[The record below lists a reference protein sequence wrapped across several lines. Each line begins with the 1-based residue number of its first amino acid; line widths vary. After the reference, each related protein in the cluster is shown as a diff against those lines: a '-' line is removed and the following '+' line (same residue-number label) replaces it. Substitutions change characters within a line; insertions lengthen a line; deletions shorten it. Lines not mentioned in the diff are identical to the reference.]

1 MKHGRKRIV
10 GFFVGL
16 TLAAMGVP
24 AVSFGVGNNPQWGQD
39 IPTVQIWGHKGSCS
53 GTKISPYHVITAK
66 HCEIGQGVVI
76 SSTSGMTQGDAK
88 SSQLFLNGGNIASKV
103 DYPNAD
109 IELIT
114 TKVPLQGA
122 TSPILLRDNLPV
134 KPYDKSKAPII
145 MQGLLPD
152 VELTGVGVSL
162 CGQRLVDDNGNVVD
176 NNVKNASCSVADGEV
191 TLDDTHLR
199 ATWSNN
205 KDRTYFGDS
214 GGGIFLNGSLI
225 GVISKAVANKS
236 DATSSGSF
244 VHYQLTQPL
253 ITRDVY
259 NWLVAHGAQV
269 TLAAAPQQPQQPK
282 PQGIQV
288 GKSRVGGANRVST
301 SLLLLDRAQNKSEV
315 VLATGRNFPDGLV
328 AGALAGAT
336 KSGVVLT
343 MGTTAI
349 EPETLSKL
357 KSVGTS
363 KVTIV
368 GGTGAVSQGVEDSL
382 KAAGIQVVRI
392 AGTDRYDTAFQVFEN
407 MKASGKLKLNA
418 RGEPHGV
425 FVATGKNF
433 PDALAASAAA
443 AKTGTAVVLADT
455 PEQVNRVAGTQ
466 PYAVGGQ
473 TFKLMSNMGVS
484 MSGWFDG
491 EDRYDTANKLLN
503 WSEWR
508 GGDTVMVAVGTN
520 FADALA
526 AGPLA
531 ASTGQLLVL
540 ANPSSAV
547 LKVPA
552 GVKNLVFIG
561 GEAANPDKYA
571 VVN

>member
-1 MKHGRKRIV
+1 M
-10 GFFVGL
+10 
-16 TLAAMGVP
+16 
-24 AVSFGVGNNPQWGQD
+24 
-39 IPTVQIWGHKGSCS
+39 
-53 GTKISPYHVITAK
+53 
-66 HCEIGQGVVI
+66 
-76 SSTSGMTQGDAK
+76 
-88 SSQLFLNGGNIASKV
+88 
-103 DYPNAD
+103 
-109 IELIT
+109 
-114 TKVPLQGA
+114 
-122 TSPILLRDNLPV
+122 
-134 KPYDKSKAPII
+134 
-145 MQGLLPD
+145 
-152 VELTGVGVSL
+152 GVSL

-259 NWLVAHGAQV
+259 NWLVANGAQV

-288 GKSRVGGANRVST
+288 GKSRIGGITRVST
-301 SLLLLDRAQNKSEV
+301 STMLLDNAANKSEV

-336 KSGVVLT
+336 KSGVILT

-382 KAAGIQVVRI
+382 KAAGIQVNRI
-392 AGTDRYDTAFQVFEN
+392 AGTDRYDTAFKVYDY

-418 RGEPHGV
+418 RGEPYGV
-425 FVATGKNF
+425 FVATGKDF
-433 PDALAASAAA
+433 PDALAASAVA
-443 AKTGTAVVLADT
+443 AKIGTAVILADT
-455 PEQVNRVAGTQ
+455 PEQVNRVAGAQ

-473 TFKLMSNMGVS
+473 TSRLMSNMGVS

-491 EDRYDTANKLLN
+491 KDRYDTANKLVN
-503 WSEWR
+503 WSVWR

-552 GVKNLVFIG
+552 SVKNLVFIG
-561 GEAANPDKYA
+561 GEGANPDKYT

>member
-24 AVSFGVGNNPQWGQD
+24 TVSFGVGNTPQWGQD
-39 IPTVQIWGHKGSCS
+39 IPTVQINGGYNSCS
-53 GTKISPYHVITAK
+53 GTKISPYHVLTAA
-66 HCEIGQGVVI
+66 HCYSGSNVGVVI
-76 SSTSGMTQGDAK
+76 TSDSGMRIWDSNSTK
-88 SSQLFLNGGNIASKV
+88 LYHNGGNIASWSL
-103 DYPNAD
+103 YPDGRDFA
-109 IELIT
+109 LIT
-114 TKVPLQGA
+114 TKAPLSGA
-122 TSPILLRDNLPV
+122 IANVVNVDTIRDQL
-134 KPYDKSKAPII
+134 SS
-145 MQGLLPD
+145 MQ
-152 VELTGVGVSL
+152 VTV
-162 CGQRLVDDNGNVVD
+162 CGQRLVDSNGNVVD
-176 NNVKNASCSVADGEV
+176 GGKYNASCAVVGGATTIGSVYSESVWTSAASQ
-191 TLDDTHLR
+191 T
-199 ATWSNN
+199 
-205 KDRTYFGDS
+205 TYGDS
-214 GGGIFLNGSLI
+214 GGGIFANGNLFS
-225 GVISKAVANKS
+225 VHAKS
-236 DATSSGSF
+236 SAETSSRSNSVKYSSLGA
-244 VHYQLTQPL
+244 L
-253 ITRDVY
+253 IDTTVY
-259 NWLVAHGAQV
+259 SWLQAHGV
-269 TLAAAPQQPQQPK
+269 PLSNQQPQQPK

-288 GKSRVGGANRVST
+288 GKSRIGGITRVST
-301 SLLLLDRAQNKSEV
+301 STMLLDNAQNKSEV

-343 MGTTAI
+343 MGTNAI

-357 KSVGTS
+357 KAVGTS

-382 KAAGIQVVRI
+382 KAAGIQVERI
-392 AGTDRYDTAFQVFEN
+392 AGTDRYDTAFKVYDY
-407 MKASGKLKLNA
+407 MKANGKLKLNA
-418 RGEPHGV
+418 RGEPYV
-425 FVATGKNF
+425 FVATGKTF
-433 PDALAASAAA
+433 PDALAASAVA
-443 AKTGTAVVLADT
+443 AKIGTAVILADT
-455 PEQVNRVAGTQ
+455 PEQVNRVAGIQ

-473 TFKLMSNMGVS
+473 TSRLMSNMGVS

-491 EDRYDTANKLLN
+491 KDRYDTANKLVN
-503 WSEWR
+503 WSVWR

-552 GVKNLVFIG
+552 SVKNLVFIG

>member
-24 AVSFGVGNNPQWGQD
+24 TVAFGVGNNPQWGQD
-39 IPTVQIWGHKGSCS
+39 ISMVQIWSNGISCS
-53 GTKISPYHVITAK
+53 GTKISPYHVLTAA
-66 HCEIGQGVVI
+66 HCYNGSNGGVVI
-76 SSTSGMTQGDAK
+76 TSNSGMRIWDSNSAK
-88 SSQLFLNGGNIASKV
+88 LYHNGGNIASWSL
-103 DYPNAD
+103 YPDGRDLA
-109 IELIT
+109 LIT
-114 TKVPLQGA
+114 TKTPLSGA
-122 TSPILLRDNLPV
+122 TSSVILRE
-134 KPYDKSKAPII
+134 S
-145 MQGLLPD
+145 LPD
-152 VELTGVGVSL
+152 SDMTGQGVSL
-162 CGQRLVDDNGNVVD
+162 CGQRLVDNSGNPID
-176 NNVKNASCSVADGEV
+176 GGKYNASCSVADGRV
-191 TLDDTHLR
+191 TLNSTHINTR
-199 ATWSNN
+199 WSNGPIPI
-205 KDRTYFGDS
+205 YYGDS
-214 GGGIFLNGSLI
+214 GGGVFLNGSLI
-225 GVISKAVANKS
+225 GVISKGAGVTWEEAWHNGKLVEVAREQYS
-236 DATSSGSF
+236 P
-244 VHYQLTQPL
+244 QPL

-288 GKSRVGGANRVST
+288 GKSRIGGVTRVST
-301 SLLLLDRAQNKSEV
+301 STMLLDNAQNKSEV

-382 KAAGIQVVRI
+382 KAAGIQVERI
-392 AGTDRYDTAFQVFEN
+392 AGANRYDTAFQVFEN
-407 MKASGKLKLNA
+407 MKASGKLKLDV
-418 RGEPHGV
+418 RGKPYV
-425 FVATGKNF
+425 FVATGKTF
-433 PDALAASAAA
+433 PDALAASAVA
-443 AKTGTAVVLADT
+443 AKIGTAVILADT
-455 PEQVNRVAGTQ
+455 PEQVNRVAGTH

-473 TFKLMSNMGVS
+473 TYSLLANMGVS

-491 EDRYDTANKLLN
+491 KDRYDTANKLVN

-520 FADALA
+520 YPDALA
-526 AGPLA
+526 AGGLA

-561 GEAANPDKYA
+561 GEGANPDKYA
-571 VVN
+571 VIN

>member
-16 TLAAMGVP
+16 TLAVMGVP
-24 AVSFGVGNNPQWGQD
+24 TVAFGVGNNPQWGQD
-39 IPTVQIWGHKGSCS
+39 ISMVQINFNGVSCS
-53 GTKISPYHVITAK
+53 GTKISPYHVLTAA
-66 HCEIGQGVVI
+66 HCYYVGNPNVGVVVT
-76 SSTSGMTQGDAK
+76 SDSGMRIWDSNSTK
-88 SSQLFLNGGNIASKV
+88 LYHNGGNIASWSV
-103 DYPNAD
+103 FPDGRDLA
-109 IELIT
+109 LVT
-114 TKVPLQGA
+114 TKTPLSGVIA
-122 TSPILLRDNLPV
+122 NVVNVDTIRDQL
-134 KPYDKSKAPII
+134 SSMQIKA
-145 MQGLLPD
+145 
-152 VELTGVGVSL
+152 
-162 CGQRLVDDNGNVVD
+162 CGERLIDNNGNAVD
-176 NNVKNASCSVADGEV
+176 GGKDNASCAVVGGETTLRFIGDSRYSESVWTTAGNPVE
-191 TLDDTHLR
+191 H
-199 ATWSNN
+199 
-205 KDRTYFGDS
+205 GDS
-214 GGGIFLNGSLI
+214 GGGIFANGNLF
-225 GVISKAVANKS
+225 AVLAKNPTT
-236 DATSSGSF
+236 TSSRSNSVKYSVAGA
-244 VHYQLTQPL
+244 L
-253 ITRDVY
+253 IDSSVY
-259 NWLVAHGAQV
+259 SWLQAHGV
-269 TLAAAPQQPQQPK
+269 PLSNQQPQQPK

-288 GKSRVGGANRVST
+288 GKSRIGGITRVST
-301 SLLLLDRAQNKSEV
+301 STLLLDNAANKSEV

-328 AGALAGAT
+328 AGALAGAS

-368 GGTGAVSQGVEDSL
+368 GGTGAVSSGVEDSL

-392 AGTDRYDTAFQVFEN
+392 AGTDRYDTAFKVYDY

-418 RGEPHGV
+418 RGEPYGV
-425 FVATGKNF
+425 FVATGKDF
-433 PDALAASAAA
+433 PDALAASAVA
-443 AKTGTAVVLADT
+443 AKIGTAVILADT
-455 PEQVNRVAGTQ
+455 PEQVNRVAGIQ

-473 TFKLMSNMGVS
+473 TSRLMSNMGVS

-491 EDRYDTANKLLN
+491 KDRYDTANKLVN
-503 WSEWR
+503 WSVWK

-561 GEAANPDKYA
+561 GEGANPDKYA
-571 VVN
+571 VIN

>member
-24 AVSFGVGNNPQWGQD
+24 TVAFGVGNNPQWGQD
-39 IPTVQIWGHKGSCS
+39 VPTVQIQFRTGICS
-53 GTKISPYHVITAK
+53 GTKISPNHVLTAA
-66 HCEIGQGVVI
+66 HCIHSANGEISGSSYPGVIVT
-76 SSTSGMTQGDAK
+76 STSGHKVTD
-88 SSQLFLNGGNIASKV
+88 SWSNNLFLGGGNISHISKF
-103 DYPNAD
+103 PNSDLA
-109 IELIT
+109 LVVAKTPLSGVTAAVNNT
-114 TKVPLQGA
+114 TSLPTNMSGLQLQA
-122 TSPILLRDNLPV
+122 
-134 KPYDKSKAPII
+134 
-145 MQGLLPD
+145 
-152 VELTGVGVSL
+152 
-162 CGQRLVDDNGNVVD
+162 CGQRLTDRTGNPIDNEQY
-176 NNVKNASCSVADGEV
+176 NASCTSMSYDANEDAVAKVFESWMSRFIP
-191 TLDDTHLR
+191 TNAPT
-199 ATWSNN
+199 
-205 KDRTYFGDS
+205 KGDS
-214 GGGIFLNGSLI
+214 GGGIFANGQLIGIINGGGNASGSNYLDTSLI
-225 GVISKAVANKS
+225 TPEAFAWLQQHGV
-236 DATSSGSF
+236 
-244 VHYQLTQPL
+244 PL
-253 ITRDVY
+253 P
-259 NWLVAHGAQV
+259 
-269 TLAAAPQQPQQPK
+269 APVPFAQPQQPK

-288 GKSRVGGANRVST
+288 GKSRIGGITRVST
-301 SLLLLDRAQNKSEV
+301 STMLLDNAANKSEV

-343 MGTTAI
+343 MGTNAI
-349 EPETLSKL
+349 EPETLNKL

-382 KAAGIQVVRI
+382 KAAGIQVERI
-392 AGTDRYDTAFQVFEN
+392 AGANRYDTAFRVFEN

-418 RGEPHGV
+418 RGEPHV
-425 FVATGKNF
+425 FVATGRNF
-433 PDALAASAAA
+433 PDALAASAVA
-443 AKTGTAVVLADT
+443 AKIGAAVVLADT
-455 PEQVNRVAGTQ
+455 PEQVNRVAGAQ

-491 EDRYDTANKLLN
+491 ENRYDTANKLVN
-503 WSEWR
+503 WSVWR

-561 GEAANPDKYA
+561 GEGANPDKYA

>member
-16 TLAAMGVP
+16 TLAVMGVP
-24 AVSFGVGNNPQWGQD
+24 TVAFGVGNNPQWGQD
-39 IPTVQIWGHKGSCS
+39 IPMVQIWSNSTSCS
-53 GTKISPYHVITAK
+53 GTKISPYHVLTAA
-66 HCEIGQGVVI
+66 HCYTGSNAGVVI
-76 SSTSGMTQGDAK
+76 TSNSGMRMGDSNSTK
-88 SSQLFLNGGNIASKV
+88 LYHNGGNIASWSL
-103 DYPNAD
+103 YPDGRDFA
-109 IELIT
+109 LIT
-114 TKVPLQGA
+114 TKTPLSGA
-122 TSPILLRDNLPV
+122 IANVVNVDTIRDQL
-134 KPYDKSKAPII
+134 SSMQIKA
-145 MQGLLPD
+145 
-152 VELTGVGVSL
+152 
-162 CGQRLVDDNGNVVD
+162 CGQRLIDSNGNAVD
-176 NNVKNASCSVADGEV
+176 GGKHNASCAVFGGATTTNPYSVYSESVWTTAGNPVE
-191 TLDDTHLR
+191 H
-199 ATWSNN
+199 
-205 KDRTYFGDS
+205 GDS
-214 GGGIFLNGSLI
+214 GGGIFANGNLF
-225 GVISKAVANKS
+225 AVLAKNPTT
-236 DATSSGSF
+236 TSSRSNSVKYSVLGA
-244 VHYQLTQPL
+244 L
-253 ITRDVY
+253 IDSSVY
-259 NWLVAHGAQV
+259 SWLQAHGVPLSNQQ
-269 TLAAAPQQPQQPK
+269 PQQPQQPK

-288 GKSRVGGANRVST
+288 GKSRIGGITRVST
-301 SLLLLDRAQNKSEV
+301 STMLLDNAANKSEV

-368 GGTGAVSQGVEDSL
+368 GGTGAVSQGVENSL
-382 KAAGIQVVRI
+382 KAAGIQVERI
-392 AGTDRYDTAFQVFEN
+392 AGTDRYDTAFQVFEH

-418 RGEPHGV
+418 RGEPHV
-425 FVATGKNF
+425 FVATGRNF
-433 PDALAASAAA
+433 PDALAASAVA
-443 AKTGTAVVLADT
+443 AKIGAAVVLADT
-455 PEQVNRVAGTQ
+455 PEQVNRVVAGTR
-466 PYAVGGQ
+466 PYAVGAQ
-473 TFKLMSNMGVS
+473 IDKLMANMGVS

-491 EDRYDTANKLLN
+491 KDRYDTANKLVN
-503 WSEWR
+503 WSVWK

-571 VVN
+571 VIN

>member
-16 TLAAMGVP
+16 SLAVMGVP

-39 IPTVQIWGHKGSCS
+39 ISMVQIWSNGISCS
-53 GTKISPYHVITAK
+53 GTKISPYHVLTAA
-66 HCEIGQGVVI
+66 HCYNGSNGGVVI
-76 SSTSGMTQGDAK
+76 TSNSGMRIWDSNSAK
-88 SSQLFLNGGNIASKV
+88 LYHNGGNIASWSL
-103 DYPNAD
+103 YPDGRDLA
-109 IELIT
+109 LIT
-114 TKVPLQGA
+114 TKTPLSGA
-122 TSPILLRDNLPV
+122 TASVILRE
-134 KPYDKSKAPII
+134 S
-145 MQGLLPD
+145 LPD
-152 VELTGVGVSL
+152 SDMTGQGVSL
-162 CGQRLVDDNGNVVD
+162 CGQRLVDNSGNPID
-176 NNVKNASCSVADGEV
+176 GGKYNASCSVADGRV
-191 TLDDTHLR
+191 TLNSTHINTR
-199 ATWSNN
+199 WSSGPIPI
-205 KDRTYFGDS
+205 YYGDS
-214 GGGIFLNGSLI
+214 GGGVFLNGSLI
-225 GVISKAVANKS
+225 GVISKGAGVAWEEARHNGKLVEVAREQYS
-236 DATSSGSF
+236 P
-244 VHYQLTQPL
+244 QPL

-288 GKSRVGGANRVST
+288 GKSRIGGVNRVDT
-301 SLLLLDRAQNKSEV
+301 SLLLLDKAANKSEV

-328 AGALAGAT
+328 AGALAGAS

-343 MGTTAI
+343 MGTNAI
-349 EPETLSKL
+349 EPETLNKL

-382 KAAGIQVVRI
+382 KAAGIQVERI
-392 AGTDRYDTAFQVFEN
+392 AGTDRYDTAFQVFDY

-418 RGEPHGV
+418 RGEPHV
-425 FVATGKNF
+425 FVATGRDF
-433 PDALAASAAA
+433 PDALAASAVA
-443 AKTGTAVVLADT
+443 AKIGAAVVLADT
-455 PEQVNRVAGTQ
+455 PEQVNRVVAGTR
-466 PYAVGGQ
+466 PYAVGAQ
-473 TFKLMSNMGVS
+473 IDKLMANMGVS

-491 EDRYDTANKLLN
+491 KDRYDTANKLVN
-503 WSEWR
+503 WSVWK

-520 FADALA
+520 YPDALA
-526 AGPLA
+526 AGGLA

-552 GVKNLVFIG
+552 SVKNLVFIG
-561 GEAANPDKYA
+561 GEGANPDKYA

>member
-24 AVSFGVGNNPQWGQD
+24 TVAFGVGNNPQWGQD
-39 IPTVQIWGHKGSCS
+39 ISMVQIWGNGSACS
-53 GTKISPYHVITAK
+53 GTKISPYHVLTAAHCSFNQGLVIT
-66 HCEIGQGVVI
+66 
-76 SSTSGMTQGDAK
+76 SDSGMRMGDYR
-88 SSQLFLNGGNIASKV
+88 SSSLFNAGGNIASKV
-103 DYPNAD
+103 NYPDGRDLA
-109 IELIT
+109 LVT
-114 TKVPLQGA
+114 TKTPLSGA
-122 TSPILLRDNLPV
+122 IANVVNVDTIRDQL
-134 KPYDKSKAPII
+134 SS
-145 MQGLLPD
+145 MQI
-152 VELTGVGVSL
+152 TA
-162 CGQRLVDDNGNVVD
+162 CGQRLVDNNGNAVND
-176 NNVKNASCSVADGEV
+176 SRNYNASCAVFGGKTTPSFPSDSRYSESVWTTAGNLAE
-191 TLDDTHLR
+191 H
-199 ATWSNN
+199 
-205 KDRTYFGDS
+205 GDS
-214 GGGIFLNGSLI
+214 GGGIYANGNLFAVLAKNPTDTNIFRGKVSVKYSVLGALI
-225 GVISKAVANKS
+225 DSAVYS
-236 DATSSGSF
+236 
-244 VHYQLTQPL
+244 
-253 ITRDVY
+253 
-259 NWLVAHGAQV
+259 WLQAHGV
-269 TLAAAPQQPQQPK
+269 PLNNQQPQQPK

-288 GKSRVGGANRVST
+288 GKSRIGGITRVST
-301 SLLLLDRAQNKSEV
+301 STMLLDNAQNKSEV

-349 EPETLSKL
+349 EPETLGKL

-382 KAAGIQVVRI
+382 KAAGIQVNRI
-392 AGTDRYDTAFQVFEN
+392 AGTDRYDTAFKVYEH

-418 RGEPHGV
+418 RGEPYGV
-425 FVATGKNF
+425 FVATGRNF
-433 PDALAASAAA
+433 PDALAASAVA
-443 AKTGTAVVLADT
+443 AKIGTAVILADT
-455 PEQVNRVAGTQ
+455 PEQVNRVAGAQ
-466 PYAVGGQ
+466 PYAVGAQ
-473 TFKLMSNMGVS
+473 TSRLMSNMGVS

-491 EDRYDTANKLLN
+491 KDRYDTANKLVN
-503 WSEWR
+503 WSLWR
-508 GGDTVMVAVGTN
+508 GGDTLMVAVGTN

-552 GVKNLVFIG
+552 SVKNLVFIG

-571 VVN
+571 VIN

>member
-24 AVSFGVGNNPQWGQD
+24 TLAFGVGNNPQWGQD
-39 IPTVQIWGHKGSCS
+39 IPTVQVWLDDAACS
-53 GTKISPYHVITAK
+53 GTKISPYHVLTAA
-66 HCEIGQGVVI
+66 HCIFVKSTEKGTTEFENFHGVVI
-76 SSTSGMTQGDAK
+76 TSNSGMTMGDGA
-88 SSQLFLNGGNIASKV
+88 SSRIFLNGGNISKV
-103 DYPNAD
+103 SVYKGAD
-109 IELIT
+109 IALIT
-114 TKVPLQGA
+114 TKVPLSGA
-122 TSPILLRDNLPV
+122 VANVVNADTIFDQIPS
-134 KPYDKSKAPII
+134 
-145 MQGLLPD
+145 MQ
-152 VELTGVGVSL
+152 VTA
-162 CGQRLVDDNGNVVD
+162 CGQRLVDSNGNPVD
-176 NNVKNASCSVADGEV
+176 GRKFNASC
-191 TLDDTHLR
+191 
-199 ATWSNN
+199 ATASSTKVYSKYGKTVGLIWPNQVSPF
-205 KDRTYFGDS
+205 YYGDS
-214 GGGIFLNGSLI
+214 GGGVYANGNLI
-225 GVISKAVANKS
+225 GVISWRT
-236 DATSSGSF
+236 DPSSPKHRIDIGDS
-244 VHYQLTQPL
+244 QPL
-253 ITRDVY
+253 IDSSVY
-259 NWLVAHGAQV
+259 SWLQAHGV
-269 TLAAAPQQPQQPK
+269 PLSNQQPQQPK

-288 GKSRVGGANRVST
+288 GKSRIGGITRVST
-301 SLLLLDRAQNKSEV
+301 STMLLDNAQNQSEV

-349 EPETLSKL
+349 EPETLGKL

-368 GGTGAVSQGVEDSL
+368 GGTGAVSSGVEDSL

-392 AGTDRYDTAFQVFEN
+392 AGTDRYDTAFKVYDY

-418 RGEPHGV
+418 RGEPYGV
-425 FVATGKNF
+425 FVATGKDF
-433 PDALAASAAA
+433 PDALAASAVA
-443 AKTGTAVVLADT
+443 AKIGTAVILADT
-455 PEQVNRVAGTQ
+455 PEQVNRVAGAQ

-473 TFKLMSNMGVS
+473 TSRLMSNMGVS

-491 EDRYDTANKLLN
+491 KDRYDTANKLVN
-503 WSEWR
+503 WSVWR
-508 GGDTVMVAVGTN
+508 GGDTLMVAVGTN

-552 GVKNLVFIG
+552 SVKNLVFIG
-561 GEAANPDKYA
+561 GEGANPDKYA
-571 VVN
+571 VIN

>member
-24 AVSFGVGNNPQWGQD
+24 TVAFGVGNNPQWGQD
-39 IPTVQIWGHKGSCS
+39 ISMVQIWSNGISCS
-53 GTKISPYHVITAK
+53 GTKISPYHVLTAA
-66 HCEIGQGVVI
+66 HCYNGSNGGVVI
-76 SSTSGMTQGDAK
+76 TSNSGMRIWDSNSAK
-88 SSQLFLNGGNIASKV
+88 LYHNGRNIASWSL
-103 DYPNAD
+103 YPDGRDLA
-109 IELIT
+109 LIT
-114 TKVPLQGA
+114 TKTPLSGA
-122 TSPILLRDNLPV
+122 TSSVILRE
-134 KPYDKSKAPII
+134 S
-145 MQGLLPD
+145 LPD
-152 VELTGVGVSL
+152 SDMTGQGVSL
-162 CGQRLVDDNGNVVD
+162 CGQRLVDNSGNPID
-176 NNVKNASCSVADGEV
+176 GGKYNASCSVADGRV
-191 TLDDTHLR
+191 TLNSTHINTR
-199 ATWSNN
+199 WSNGPIPI
-205 KDRTYFGDS
+205 YYGDS
-214 GGGIFLNGSLI
+214 GGGVFLNGSLI
-225 GVISKAVANKS
+225 GVISKGAGVTWEEAWHNGKLVEVAREQYS
-236 DATSSGSF
+236 P
-244 VHYQLTQPL
+244 QPL

-288 GKSRVGGANRVST
+288 GKSRIGGVTRVST
-301 SLLLLDRAQNKSEV
+301 STMLLDNAQNKSEV

-382 KAAGIQVVRI
+382 KAAGIQVERI
-392 AGTDRYDTAFQVFEN
+392 AGANRYDTAFQVFEN
-407 MKASGKLKLNA
+407 MKASGKLKLDV
-418 RGEPHGV
+418 RGKPYV
-425 FVATGKNF
+425 FVATGKTF
-433 PDALAASAAA
+433 PDALAASAVA
-443 AKTGTAVVLADT
+443 AKIGTAVILADT
-455 PEQVNRVAGTQ
+455 PEQVNRVAGTH

-473 TFKLMSNMGVS
+473 TYSLLANMGVS

-491 EDRYDTANKLLN
+491 KDRYDTANKLVN
-503 WSEWR
+503 WSVWR
-508 GGDTVMVAVGTN
+508 GGDSVMVAVGTN

-552 GVKNLVFIG
+552 SVKNLVFIG
-561 GEAANPDKYA
+561 GEGANPDKYA

>member
-16 TLAAMGVP
+16 TLAVMGVP
-24 AVSFGVGNNPQWGQD
+24 SVAFSVGNNPQWGQD
-39 IPTVQIWGHKGSCS
+39 ISMVQIWGNGSACS
-53 GTKISPYHVITAK
+53 GTKISPYHVLTAAHCSFNQGLVIT
-66 HCEIGQGVVI
+66 
-76 SSTSGMTQGDAK
+76 SDSGMRMGDYRSA
-88 SSQLFLNGGNIASKV
+88 SLFNAGGNIASKV
-103 DYPNAD
+103 NFPDGRDLA
-109 IELIT
+109 LVT
-114 TKVPLQGA
+114 TKTPLSGA
-122 TSPILLRDNLPV
+122 IAKVVNIDIIRDQL
-134 KPYDKSKAPII
+134 SS
-145 MQGLLPD
+145 MQI
-152 VELTGVGVSL
+152 TA
-162 CGQRLVDDNGNVVD
+162 CGQRLVDNNGNAVND
-176 NNVKNASCSVADGEV
+176 SRNYNASCAVFGGKTTPSFPSDSRYSESVWTTAGNLAE
-191 TLDDTHLR
+191 H
-199 ATWSNN
+199 
-205 KDRTYFGDS
+205 GDS
-214 GGGIFLNGSLI
+214 GGGIYANGNLFAVLAKNPTETSTFRGKVSVKYSVLGAVI
-225 GVISKAVANKS
+225 DTTVYSWLQQHGV
-236 DATSSGSF
+236 
-244 VHYQLTQPL
+244 PL
-253 ITRDVY
+253 S
-259 NWLVAHGAQV
+259 N
-269 TLAAAPQQPQQPK
+269 QQPQQPR

-288 GKSRVGGANRVST
+288 GKSRVGGANRVAT
-301 SLLLLDRAQNKSEV
+301 SLLLLDNTQNKSEV

-328 AGALAGAT
+328 AGAFAGAT

-382 KAAGIQVVRI
+382 KAVGIQVERI

-473 TFKLMSNMGVS
+473 TYSLLANMGVS

-491 EDRYDTANKLLN
+491 TDRYDTANKLVN
-503 WSEWR
+503 WSLWK

-552 GVKNLVFIG
+552 SVKNLVFIG
-561 GEAANPDKYA
+561 GEGANPDKYA
-571 VVN
+571 VIN